1 MAVKFLYGAKNDKK
15 KPIQSIN
22 YRIGYGKDF
31 DSRGSLK
38 LDISLEWWD
47 FDKNTLIDVRIKP
60 TGDYDTNQR
69 VIELTKLLHNIE
81 EAYKDEFLKL
91 KLTNR
96 LKSLTKEE
104 WNNWVNEV
112 IDKGRGVVKSDRYL
126 ITEVIS
132 EAKESKITL
141 KDISQSTIDK
151 YDTTIRLLKEFQVYT
166 GKKYYS
172 DDIDLKFYI
181 KLKEWY
187 RLPIHRQRLKS
198 GEMSEPYSLSDTY
211 FGNAINVLKSSI
223 KHFRTTIPN
232 FPFSPQI
239 ENEDFKRPRSKS
251 RHEVLRE
258 EHIEKLYNYKGAP
271 YKEKVRDLAIILYH
285 ACLRYADLENEMNNG
300 FKNLRIYKT
309 SDGWEWDIHQS
320 KTDDNKTIPLHKRI
334 VDMYESGRIKELYNS
349 KGNRN
354 KIIERQKF
362 SEWFKEILRELEIP
376 FNKIGAHTMRRSF
389 ITNMINNRKT
399 HVEVMAYSG
408 HKDIATFQAYCQRHN
423 IKVTAGNTIP
433 TE

>member
-38 LDISLEWWD
+38 LDISREWWD

-69 VIELTKLLHNIE
+69 IIELTKLLHNIE

-91 KLTNR
+91 KLSNR
-96 LKSLTKEE
+96 LKSLTKKG
-104 WNNWVNEV
+104 WHDWVSEV
-112 IDKGRGVVKSDRYL
+112 IDKGRGIVKSERYL
-126 ITEVIS
+126 ITEVIN
-132 EAKESKITL
+132 EAKESKIID

-151 YDTTIRLLKEFQVYT
+151 YDTTVRLIKEFQEYMGT
-166 GKKYYS
+166 IYYS
-172 DDIDLKFYI
+172 DDIDLVFYT
-181 KLKEWY
+181 KLKGWY
-187 RLPIHRQRLKS
+187 KLPIHRQKLNS

-211 FGNAINVLKSSI
+211 FGNAVNVLKSSI
-223 KHFRTTIPN
+223 KYFRTRIPN
-232 FPFSPQI
+232 FPYNPQI
-239 ENEDFKRPRSKS
+239 EDEQFKRPRSKS
-251 RHEVLRE
+251 RHEVLRK

-300 FKNLRIYKT
+300 FKNLRMYET
-309 SDGWEWDIHQS
+309 SHGWEWDIYQN
-320 KTDDNKTIPLHKRI
+320 KTDSNKKIPMHKRI
-334 VDMYESGRIKELYNS
+334 VDMYQSGRLKELYNS
-349 KGNRN
+349 KGDRN
-354 KIIERQKF
+354 KIMTRQKF
-362 SEWFKEILRELEIP
+362 AEYFKQILTELDIP

-389 ITNMINNRKT
+389 ITNMINDKIP
-399 HVEVMAYSG
+399 HIEVMEYSG
-408 HKDIATFQAYCQRHN
+408 HEELATFQAYCQRHN
-423 IKVTAGNTIP
+423 IKLTARNSIP